1 MLRSFRRGIVSDAAT
16 GLVAL
21 LIFTLGAAP
30 SVPVAQPLRK
40 TYRIGL
46 LGEKASDPLEARLW
60 NAFRRELRERGWIEG
75 ENIQIESRWAEGNS
89 DRIPELAN
97 ELVRLKVDVTV
108 TRGSIYVRGAKKATS
123 STPIIFTM
131 HADPISAVPQAK
143 RIAVLGSSDMPSY
156 TPTVKALEEAA
167 RPFHLRLQTVVAR
180 TTADLDSPFSS
191 MARAHAQA
199 VFVLGFCPYMAARQ
213 PVAELALKH
222 RLPTFFTWKD
232 HVEAGGLMSYGPDLS
247 DLARRGAIYVDRIL
261 RGAKPADL
269 PVEQPTTFEM
279 VINLRTAKAL
289 GLTIPQSVMLRVDQ
303 VIE

>member
-1 MLRSFRRGIVSDAAT
+1 VSDAAT

-199 VFVLGFCPYMAARQ
+199 VFVLGFGPTWRPDNRWPNSPSNTGCRRFSRGRTTWRRAA
-213 PVAELALKH
+213 
-222 RLPTFFTWKD
+222 
-232 HVEAGGLMSYGPDLS
+232 S
-247 DLARRGAIYVDRIL
+247 
-261 RGAKPADL
+261 
-269 PVEQPTTFEM
+269 
-279 VINLRTAKAL
+279 
-289 GLTIPQSVMLRVDQ
+289 
-303 VIE
+303 